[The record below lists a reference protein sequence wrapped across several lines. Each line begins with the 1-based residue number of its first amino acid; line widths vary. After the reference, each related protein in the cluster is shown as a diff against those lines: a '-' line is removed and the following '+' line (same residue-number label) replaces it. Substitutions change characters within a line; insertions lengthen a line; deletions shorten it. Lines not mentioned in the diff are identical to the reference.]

1 MGVVKVKILLFFDE
15 RKKERKKVLQ
25 KFFLPSFDER
35 RNFQRS
41 SFRSQT
47 EFSLFFPFFKRKHKK
62 TTSSLSALEV
72 HYIFKND
79 GRRRS
84 ATPRTRPSEEERTV
98 GG

>member
-1 MGVVKVKILLFFDE
+1 MTKLRRGLTVGVVKVKILLFFDE

-25 KFFLPSFDER
+25 KFFLPSFDDPR

-62 TTSSLSALEV
+62 TTLLLCIRSPL
-72 HYIFKND
+72 YI
-79 GRRRS
+79 
-84 ATPRTRPSEEERTV
+84 
-98 GG
+98 

>member
-1 MGVVKVKILLFFDE
+1 LTKE
-15 RKKERKKVLQ
+15 RKKERKFCKSF
-25 KFFLPSFDER
+25 FFLLLTTPEEIFRGAVSGLR
-35 RNFQRS
+35 QSSAS
-41 SFRSQT
+41 SFPSSNENTKKQ
-47 EFSLFFPFFKRKHKK
+47 LFF
-62 TTSSLSALEV
+62 SALEV